1 MLAYASLYNS
11 LREDSRSDVGKFLVE
26 VNTQQ
31 NAMNTNQFIEENP
44 FYFQIDEPSKILYN
58 LLVLT
63 FFLFLNIDGSSELR
77 NNEFIS
83 RYGNVFCSI

>member
-31 NAMNTNQFIEENP
+31 NAMNTNQFIEEKP

-63 FFLFLNIDGSSELR
+63 FFF
-77 NNEFIS
+77 
-83 RYGNVFCSI
+83 VFKY